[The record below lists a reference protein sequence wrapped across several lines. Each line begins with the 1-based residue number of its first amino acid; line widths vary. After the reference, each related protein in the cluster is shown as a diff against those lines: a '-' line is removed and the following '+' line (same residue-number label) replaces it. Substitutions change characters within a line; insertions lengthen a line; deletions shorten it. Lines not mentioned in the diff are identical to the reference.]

1 MPIWRRK
8 VTQTPPR
15 GQTCSVPK
23 QRDNAA
29 GQHPQAIADDLGI
42 PYRAVVSRLSLMRVP
57 PLPRSHL
64 VRQYDP
70 AIARERMR
78 EAGLI
83 VRECRM
89 QPGRLFFGDR
99 FAYIA
104 PMSKRTINYREM
116 QAGYGD

>member
-1 MPIWRRK
+1 
-8 VTQTPPR
+8 
-15 GQTCSVPK
+15 
-23 QRDNAA
+23 
-29 GQHPQAIADDLGI
+29 
-42 PYRAVVSRLSLMRVP
+42 
-57 PLPRSHL
+57 
-64 VRQYDP
+64 
-70 AIARERMR
+70 MR